1 MEQGGTEKQ
10 RQNGL
15 TGQIIAAGIEVHRDL
30 GPGSAVS

>member
-15 TGQIIAAGIEVHRDL
+15 AGQIIAAGIEVHRHL
-30 GPGSAVS
+30 GPGSTVS

>member
-15 TGQIIAAGIEVHRDL
+15 AGQTIAAGIEVHRHL
-30 GPGSAVS
+30 APGSAVS

>member
-15 TGQIIAAGIEVHRDL
+15 AGQIIAAGIGVHRHL
-30 GPGSAVS
+30 APGSAVS

>member
-10 RQNGL
+10 RKNGL
-15 TGQIIAAGIEVHRDL
+15 TGHIIAVGIEVHRHL

>member
-15 TGQIIAAGIEVHRDL
+15 TGSIIAAGIKVHRHL
-30 GPGSAVS
+30 APGSAVF